1 MIMKALYFILNDA
14 DLLDPLLDELR
25 EKAGIKGCTIFDT
38 SGMGRQLAF
47 KVPDAFS
54 MIFSVKKK
62 TVTHTSSKT
71 LLMVLD
77 DSKISPVIDVIES
90 VVGSLDEP
98 GSGILFTYSLDMVK
112 GIKL

>member
-1 MIMKALYFILNDA
+1 MKALIFILNDA

-25 EKAGIKGCTIFDT
+25 EVGVKGCTIFDT
-38 SGMGRQLAF
+38 SGLGRQLAF
-47 KVPDAFS
+47 KTPDAFS
-54 MIFSVKKK
+54 MIFGVKKK

-71 LLMVLD
+71 LMMVLEEE
-77 DSKISPVIDVIES
+77 KIPPIIETIEK

-112 GIKL
+112 GLKL